1 MTVCNIPPTDA
12 YNQHWMLAMHP
23 HTSRS
28 RSKTVCSIV
37 VLKNNTVHAGRKLCK
52 YLAAVASPSGS
63 RETISSPPLEDI
75 SIVSVGLWAS
85 WVCQFLPCN
94 QLTPQHRARHCIASR
109 FRLLLLWCFFSP
121 DALRQPRDQRE
132 VMHHLP
138 LLSLRFTRRFLAG
151 TNWKVRE
158 CKNWEVNDFFQQFRC
173 SKGWSRGAACCAAAT
188 TAVYCSVV

>member
-1 MTVCNIPPTDA
+1 
-12 YNQHWMLAMHP
+12 MHP

-37 VLKNNTVHAGRKLCK
+37 VLKNNTVHVERKLCK

-109 FRLLLLWCFFSP
+109 FRPLLLWCFF
-121 DALRQPRDQRE
+121 
-132 VMHHLP
+132 P
-138 LLSLRFTRRFLAG
+138 LMLYA
-151 TNWKVRE
+151 
-158 CKNWEVNDFFQQFRC
+158 
-173 SKGWSRGAACCAAAT
+173 SRGTSERLCTICHYSRYGLRAVSWRAQIGRYESVKIGRWTTFSSSFGALKGDPGVRPVVLLPPLPC
-188 TAVYCSVV
+188 TAVWCKEKSF